1 MIQHLSVAFYPEHIQ
16 ESRWE
21 RDIALMKEHGI
32 DSVRVLEF
40 AWSRMERA
48 DGEFDFAW
56 IHRFMKL
63 LQNAGIGVIPCTP
76 TAAPPAWLLR
86 HHPECAAMDANGH
99 RAGHGARRHY
109 CPTSRLYREYGNRI
123 TRRMQEE
130 LGRYDNLVLWHLD
143 NEFGWNKCHCPEC
156 NDAFRKAMKAKYQ
169 TPEQLNEAIG
179 GAFWSEDFW
188 EWEDLE
194 IPRAGYS
201 TVGGGSSPEMKL
213 AFSQFFSDQTI
224 SFMTEQVEAL
234 RSAGCKL
241 PISTNMMADFEQID
255 YWKQAEALDVVGWDN
270 YFDVYTLAGDSLGH
284 NLMRSLKGGKGFW
297 TFENQVDTVDAGV
310 PTAPGFNIVH
320 ALSAMAHGE
329 IGHTFFRWDSCRFA
343 QEQDLQGLVDWGGHP
358 RAKLLEVGELRR
370 ILNAMSGLA
379 LPPVATPIALV
390 FSYPNYWNTAR
401 YYGHYWEEVE
411 SFYQALFDSGF
422 ICDCV
427 QPGADLSRYKLVL
440 APGLQIVTPGELENF
455 RNYVRNGGVLLAGRK
470 TFSKGPSGSYLDS
483 SHPALGDVF
492 GMRVIETHDS
502 RNRNGLDFRG
512 FYWAQSPE
520 VSYPMVGHQNLPAA
534 QSQGWFETLELQ
546 GAEALYTY
554 EDGYYAG
561 AGGTAA
567 SKNRFGD
574 GSAYYLG
581 TRIGREPMKALVC
594 QALEEAHIGPV
605 VDIPQGM
612 QLVRRGNHWMVTNHS
627 EIALTLQLPYPAR
640 LLHGTAPDGQTLTLP
655 PYGWSLLEVTP
666 S

>member
-63 LQNAGIGVIPCTP
+63 LQDAGIGVIPCTP

-123 TRRMQEE
+123 TRKMQEE
-130 LGRYDNLVLWHLD
+130 LGRYGNLVLWHLD
-143 NEFGWNKCHCPEC
+143 NEFGWNTCHCPEC
-156 NDAFRKAMKAKYQ
+156 NDAFRKSMRAKYE
-169 TPEQLNEAIG
+169 TPERLNEAIG

-213 AFSQFFSDQTI
+213 AFSQFYSDQIT
-224 SFMTEQVEAL
+224 SFMTEQVDTL
-234 RSAGCKL
+234 RATGSKL

-255 YWKQAEALDVVGWDN
+255 YWKMAEPLDVIGWDN
-270 YFDVYTLAGDSLGH
+270 YFDIYTLAGDSLAH

-297 TFENQVDTVDAGV
+297 TFENQVDTVDCCM
-310 PTAPGFNIVH
+310 PTAPGYNIVH

-343 QEQDLQGLVDWGGHP
+343 QEQDLQGLLDWGGNP
-358 RAKLLEVGELRR
+358 RPKLREVRELRD
-370 ILNAMSGLA
+370 ILDEMRDLD
-379 LPPVATPIALV
+379 LPPIETPIALV
-390 FSYPNYWNTAR
+390 FSYQNYWNTTKH
-401 YYGHYWEEVE
+401 YGHYWEEVE
-411 SFYQALFDSGF
+411 SFYQALFDNGL

-440 APGLQIVTPGELENF
+440 APSLQIVTPGELENF
-455 RNYVRNGGVLLAGRK
+455 RSYVKNGGVLVAGRK
-470 TFSKGPSGSYLDS
+470 SFSKGESGSYLDS
-483 SHPALGDVF
+483 SHPALPDVF
-492 GMRVIETHDS
+492 GMRVIETHD
-502 RNRNGLDFRG
+502 NRDLNDITLRG
-512 FYWAQSPE
+512 FQVQP
-520 VSYPMVGHQNLPAA
+520 PKPTFQMTGFHGLPAA

-554 EDGYYAG
+554 KDGYYARDP
-561 AGGTAA
+561 AA
-567 SKNRFGD
+567 SQNRFEK

-581 TRIGREPMKALVC
+581 TRIGREPMKALLRR
-594 QALEEAHIGPV
+594 ALEEAQIGPA
-605 VDIPQGM
+605 VDIPQGI
-612 QLVRRGNHWMVTNHS
+612 QLVRRGKIWIVTNHS
-627 EIALTLQLPYPAR
+627 GETLALPVPLPAR
-640 LLHGTAPDGQTLTLP
+640 VLHGTAPAGNALTLA
-655 PYGWSLLEVTP
+655 PYGWSILEVG
-666 S
+666 